1 MLQPVQQGW
10 SCHAEHGERGW
21 ALRMSQLDG
30 GDIQHP
36 LLQPPPTP
44 EGAQAPAPPRQGT
57 GLAGSGCPREGREGE
72 AAASPAAEL
81 H

>member
-30 GDIQHP
+30 DDIQHP

-44 EGAQAPAPPRQGT
+44 EGAQGT
-57 GLAGSGCPREGREGE
+57 
-72 AAASPAAEL
+72 
-81 H
+81 